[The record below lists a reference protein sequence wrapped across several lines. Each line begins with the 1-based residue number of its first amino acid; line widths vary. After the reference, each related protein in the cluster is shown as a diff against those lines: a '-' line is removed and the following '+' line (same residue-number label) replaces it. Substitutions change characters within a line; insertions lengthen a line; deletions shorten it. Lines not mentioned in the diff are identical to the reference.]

1 MASKIKRYLA
11 ALLMLVLVL
20 GMLPCVNASAATTQ
34 TGILLFDYSDN
45 GDYTSRLNSQI
56 AVTYKPNGT
65 GSTKTAYI
73 KNLGW
78 HFARYGNVAYA
89 DDPLYCIEPYRNYGA
104 STSGNS
110 VDRDVTV
117 SGSGS
122 TTGANAWYSLPE
134 NRREAIGLILL
145 YSDQMWD
152 DSISVTTTTRDNN
165 PNVPLRVATQFLI
178 YEIVCGLRD
187 PDTFALNAT
196 NESGTDGDI
205 FYNAGAAAI
214 SDFAPNYNQLVA
226 NIQAAMKRPSF
237 TGSSSSNVPTIT
249 LTGDETS
256 VTDSNGVLSNWSFTD
271 GNGAEFYKSGNTLY
285 ITQIGT
291 ISESTVFKATRSLP
305 SAYNSSFNLWY
316 MSGSSYQ
323 TTISLASASTGTAY
337 AYFKLDPPDLGSL
350 DLTKATE
357 DGENLSGWQFGIYS
371 NSTCT
376 SLVSGPHTTNSSGKI
391 SVSGLTAGTYYVKEL
406 GHTDSSIDAL
416 YYCSGTNPQKV
427 TISAGGTAA
436 VSFTNKLNIGN
447 LSLTKTTEDN
457 KNLSGWQFGIYSNS
471 ACTTMVS
478 GPHTTDSTGNIS
490 VTGLF
495 PGTYYVKENGHT
507 DSNIAAL
514 YTCASTNPQEVT
526 ISVGKTVT
534 VSFHNVL
541 NTGSVKLVK
550 ETNTGENLAG
560 WQIGLYFDSDCTQP
574 IDGSP
579 FVTGADGTI
588 TISDLKPGTL
598 YAKEIPTDDPYWEFD
613 TEVKKVSIAVNQTAT
628 VTFTNTHYG
637 RIAFRKTTNT
647 GNHLGGWTFRVQD
660 SNYDVVGEYTTDE
673 SGYACTENLPV
684 GRYTVI
690 ELQTDDLYWNFELGF
705 HDVTVVAGEDTVDE
719 WLNREQ
725 GLGWFYK
732 QTNTDESV
740 EGWHITVYAEEA
752 CTQELYTVITN
763 EDGRAGY
770 YMDPG
775 IYWAKETGD
784 EYGRFEDEY
793 WLVDKTVRQFE
804 IKPHEDVSVTFS
816 NTHYGQLQ
824 IVKTV
829 NGEGSVAGWLFK
841 VIDSSGAEID
851 GSPFTSDENG
861 EIKVD
866 NILPGVYTVQELIPE
881 GSFYYCTSE
890 NPQTITVN
898 AGETA
903 QVSFTNAMRTGSI
916 TIEKVDSRGEPLAG
930 AKFMLQW
937 SEDGSLW
944 WPIEYS
950 ETLDEGKC
958 SNPNI
963 EDGCLTS
970 GKDGLLEWPNLH
982 PGLYY
987 RVTELEAPEGY
998 TLLSKPAFEGKLPG
1012 EELTVSLRVV
1022 NCEIFTLPQTG
1033 SSSAAILRISQ
1044 LLCICVCSILLIHS
1058 YRKERKK

>member
-1 MASKIKRYLA
+1 MVSKIKRCLA
-11 ALLMLVLVL
+11 AFLMLVLIIGL
-20 GMLPCVNASAATTQ
+20 LPSINASAATTQ

-122 TTGANAWYSLPE
+122 TTGSSVWYALPE

-152 DSISVTTTTRDNN
+152 DSVSVTTTKKDSN

-187 PDTFALNAT
+187 ANTFTLNST
-196 NESGTDGDI
+196 NESGTAGDI
-205 FYNAGAAAI
+205 FYNSGAAAI
-214 SDFAPNYNQLVA
+214 SDFAPNYNTLVS
-226 NIQAAMKRPSF
+226 NIQAAMKHPSF
-237 TGSSSSNVPTIT
+237 TGNSSSGAPTIT

-256 VTDSNGVLSNWSFTD
+256 VYDSNGVLSNWSFTD
-271 GNGAEFYKSGNTLY
+271 GSGAEFYKSGNTLY
-285 ITQIGT
+285 ITQTGT
-291 ISESTVFKATRSLP
+291 ISESTAFKATRSVP

-316 MSGSSYQ
+316 MSGSTYQ

-337 AYFKLDPPDLGSL
+337 AYFKLDPPSAATLSI
-350 DLTKATE
+350 TKTTE
-357 DGENLSGWQFGIYS
+357 DGTNLQGWQFGIYS
-371 NSTCT
+371 
-376 SLVSGPHTTNSSGKI
+376 
-391 SVSGLTAGTYYVKEL
+391 
-406 GHTDSSIDAL
+406 D
-416 YYCSGTNPQKV
+416 
-427 TISAGGTAA
+427 
-436 VSFTNKLNIGN
+436 
-447 LSLTKTTEDN
+447 
-457 KNLSGWQFGIYSNS
+457 S
-471 ACTTMVS
+471 ACTNLLS
-478 GPHTTDSTGNIS
+478 GPHTTDSSGNITVS
-490 VTGLF
+490 DLSTATV
-495 PGTYYVKENGHT
+495 YVKEIGHSDSAINGK
-507 DSNIAAL
+507 
-514 YTCASTNPQEVT
+514 YTCESTNPQKVT
-526 ISVGKTVT
+526 LTAGQTST
-534 VSFHNVL
+534 VSFHNKL
-541 NTGSVKLVK
+541 KTGSVKLVK
-550 ETNTGENLAG
+550 ETNTGENLGG
-560 WQIGLYFDSDCTQP
+560 WQIGLYYDSACTNAVS
-574 IDGSP
+574 GSP
-579 FVTGADGTI
+579 FTTASDGTI
-588 TISDLKPGTL
+588 TVNGLLPGTL
-598 YAKEIPTDDPYWEFD
+598 YAKESPVDDPYWQMD
-613 TEVKKVSIAVNQTAT
+613 SSIKTVTVATDQTAT
-628 VTFTNTHYG
+628 VTFSNTHLG
-637 RIAFRKTTNT
+637 RIKFQKTTNT
-647 GNHLGGWTFRVQD
+647 GNQLGGWTFRVKD
-660 SNYDVVGEYTTDE
+660 SEYNIVGEYTTDA
-673 SGYACTENLPV
+673 SGVAYSDYLTP

-690 ELQTDDLYWNFELGF
+690 ELSTEDLYWNCEFGF
-705 HDVTVVAGEDTVDE
+705 HDVTVAGGEDVVDE

-740 EGWHITVYAEEA
+740 DGWHITVYADEA

-784 EYGRFEDEY
+784 EYGRFESEY
-793 WLVDKTVRQFE
+793 WMVDESVQQFE
-804 IKPHEDVSVTFS
+804 IKPHEDTAVYFTNVQ
-816 NTHYGQLQ
+816 YGGIQ
-824 IVKTV
+824 IVKYMD
-829 NGEGSVAGWLFK
+829 GEGSASGWQFK
-841 VIDSSGAEID
+841 VTDADGEVIA

-861 EIKVD
+861 EMKIGNV
-866 NILPGVYTVQELIPE
+866 LPGAYIIEEIIPE
-881 GSFYYCTSE
+881 DSLYYCTSE
-890 NPQTITVN
+890 NPQTVTVT

-916 TIEKVDSRGEPLAG
+916 TIEKVDSRGEHLAG
-930 AKFMLQW
+930 AKFLLEW

-950 ETLDEGKC
+950 ETLGEGKC

-970 GKDGLLEWPNLH
+970 GKDGLLEWADLH
-982 PGLYY
+982 PGLQY
-987 RVTELEAPEGY
+987 RVTELEAPDGY
-998 TLLSKPAFEGKLPG
+998 TLLSEPAFEGKLPS

-1033 SSSAAILRISQ
+1033 SSTAAFFRISQ
-1044 LLCICVCSILLIHS
+1044 MLCICVCSILLIHF
-1058 YRKERKK
+1058 YRKERK

>member
-1 MASKIKRYLA
+1 MATKIKRYLA
-11 ALLMLVLVL
+11 TLLMLVLVL

-78 HFARYGNVAYA
+78 HFARYGNVPYA
-89 DDPLYCIEPYRNYGA
+89 DDPLYCIEPYRSYA
-104 STSGNS
+104 ARTSGNS
-110 VDRDVTV
+110 VDRGITV

-305 SAYNSSFNLWY
+305 SAYNSTFNLWY

-337 AYFKLDPPDLGSL
+337 AYFKLDPPDLCSL

-478 GPHTTDSTGNIS
+478 GPHTTDSSGNIS

-588 TISDLKPGTL
+588 TISDLEPGTL

-647 GNHLGGWTFRVQD
+647 GNHLGGWTFRVQN
-660 SNYDVVGEYTTDE
+660 SNYDLVGEYTTDE

-740 EGWHITVYAEEA
+740 EGWHITIYADEA

-763 EDGRAGY
+763 EDGRVGY

-890 NPQTITVN
+890 NPQTITVK

-903 QVSFTNAMRTGSI
+903 QVSFTNAMRHGQI

-944 WPIEYS
+944 WPIEYYD
-950 ETLDEGKC
+950 TLGEGKC
-958 SNPNI
+958 SNSNI

-987 RVTELEAPEGY
+987 RVMELEAPEGY

-1033 SSSAAILRISQ
+1033 SSAAAFFRISQ
-1044 LLCICVCSILLIHS
+1044 LLCICICSILLIHS
-1058 YRKERKK
+1058 YRKERK

>member
-196 NESGTDGDI
+196 NESGTAGDI

-214 SDFAPNYNQLVA
+214 DDFAPNYNQLVA

-478 GPHTTDSTGNIS
+478 GPHTTDSSGNIS

-588 TISDLKPGTL
+588 TISDLEPGTL

-637 RIAFRKTTNT
+637 RIEFRKTTNT
-647 GNHLGGWTFRVQD
+647 GNHLGGWTFRVQN

-673 SGYACTENLPV
+673 SGYACTENLPM

-732 QTNTDESV
+732 QTNTGESV
-740 EGWHITVYAEEA
+740 EGWHITIYADEA
-752 CTQELYTVITN
+752 CTEELYKVITN

-829 NGEGSVAGWLFK
+829 NGEGSVAGWQFK

-890 NPQTITVN
+890 NPQTITVK

-903 QVSFTNAMRTGSI
+903 QVSFTNAMRHGQI

-950 ETLDEGKC
+950 ETLGEGKC

-970 GKDGLLEWPNLH
+970 GKDGLLEWPDLH

-987 RVTELEAPEGY
+987 RVTELEAPDGY
-998 TLLSKPAFEGKLPG
+998 TLLSEPAFEGKLPN

-1033 SSSAAILRISQ
+1033 SSAAVFFRISQ
-1044 LLCICVCSILLIHS
+1044 MLCICVCSILLIHS
-1058 YRKERKK
+1058 YRKERK